1 MSFDARSLERLQALG
16 RQLPQPLPT
25 PKPAASS
32 TRPEPKLHAIEREQD
47 PDQLF
52 RELMQASADGT
63 VPPHLLDRLR
73 QLEEERASLPQ
84 RGPGRPGAEPGQA
97 PASATTA
104 QPRRSPRL
112 GRSTKGSRPPAL
124 SSEERNLYDAFEDLL
139 HLQDDEAAPEPT
151 TLDRQRRAPQIE
163 LQPKPT
169 QRRAQEGR

>member
-16 RQLPQPLPT
+16 RQLPQPLP
-25 PKPAASS
+25 
-32 TRPEPKLHAIEREQD
+32 RPEPPAAASRPQPKLHPIERESD

-73 QLEEERASLPQ
+73 ELEQARAARPARLPSASGSEALAPPQ
-84 RGPGRPGAEPGQA
+84 PSADRRRSGGPGRSSRGARP
-97 PASATTA
+97 TA
-104 QPRRSPRL
+104 LTADERS
-112 GRSTKGSRPPAL
+112 
-124 SSEERNLYDAFEDLL
+124 LYDAFDDLL
-139 HLQDDEAAPEPT
+139 HLQEDDGPAVDPGS
-151 TLDRQRRAPQIE
+151 DRQRRPPQIE

>member
-16 RQLPQPLPT
+16 RQLPQPLPR
-25 PKPAASS
+25 PEPAAPSS
-32 TRPEPKLHAIEREQD
+32 RPEPKLHAIEREQD

-73 QLEEERASLPQ
+73 LLEQERASLPK
-84 RGPGRPGAEPGQA
+84 RGPSRPRAASGQA
-97 PASATTA
+97 PATTD
-104 QPRRSPRL
+104 QPRRSPAP
-112 GRSTKGSRPPAL
+112 GRSTKGSRPAVL

-139 HLQDDEAAPEPT
+139 HLQEDEAAPEPANV
-151 TLDRQRRAPQIE
+151 DRQRRVPQIE

>member
-16 RQLPQPLPT
+16 RQLPQPLP
-25 PKPAASS
+25 KPEPPAPSS
-32 TRPEPKLHAIEREQD
+32 RPEPKLHAIEREQD

-73 QLEEERASLPQ
+73 QLEEERASLPK
-84 RGPGRPGAEPGQA
+84 RGPGRPGAEPAQG
-97 PASATTA
+97 PVSATTA
-104 QPRRSPRL
+104 QPRRSPGP
-112 GRSTKGSRPPAL
+112 GRSTKGSRPVAL

-139 HLQDDEAAPEPT
+139 HLQDDEAAPEPAST
-151 TLDRQRRAPQIE
+151 DRQRRSPQIE

-169 QRRAQEGR
+169 ERRAQEGR